1 MAERDLTQSALAAK
15 MFGRSL
21 DGQGK
26 LSANHRDRVSVWANG
41 LRLPNRPHAV
51 QLATVLGVAVQD
63 LVPEADRKGGLPG
76 WSIASSQDGLAFV
89 RIAQA
94 VPVNIAHEI
103 HGLLLR
109 AEQEMAGRPEGDRS
123 FRAPRPQIRSRA
135 GGK

>member
-26 LSANHRDRVSVWANG
+26 LSANHRDRLSIWANG
-41 LRLPNRPHAV
+41 LSLPSREHAV
-51 QLATVLGVAVQD
+51 KLATVLGVPVRD
-63 LVPEADRKGGLPG
+63 LVPEAERKAGLPG
-76 WSIASSQDGLAFV
+76 WSIASSRDGLAFV

-94 VPVNIAHEI
+94 VPADIAHEI

-109 AEQEMAGRPEGDRS
+109 AEQELADRPLK
-123 FRAPRPQIRSRA
+123 PQIRARA